1 MIIISHRANLT
12 GPSNREN
19 HPDEIERVLKLGID
33 CEVDLWYTDNKFILG
48 HDKPQYEID
57 LNFIKKEKL
66 WIHCKNLECLESIVD
81 FTHCFWHQDDDY
93 TLTSKGLIWTFPT
106 KKTG

>member
-33 CEVDLWYTDNKFILG
+33 CEAKRVL
-48 HDKPQYEID
+48 
-57 LNFIKKEKL
+57 
-66 WIHCKNLECLESIVD
+66 
-81 FTHCFWHQDDDY
+81 
-93 TLTSKGLIWTFPT
+93 
-106 KKTG
+106 